1 MMMPTRPQRISDS
14 ESIDS
19 ESNYSESKV
28 WYLRNAEDVLRGL
41 NKQRMR
47 NHFCDVVLVADKQRI
62 PAHRAL
68 LALSSPYFHAMFTL
82 GMREQHQ
89 EEVELVGMSYIG
101 LKTVVDS
108 LYTGKLPLDE
118 ENIDHVLEA
127 AHFLQ
132 VGPVVEVC
140 GHYLKEELS
149 EDNYLHLQ
157 ELALLYSLK
166 PLETCIDDFILA
178 RFAMLSFT
186 PEFSHSIPLHKLTS
200 YLSSGQVQHDSEE
213 ALLQATLQ
221 WLSQTPERAAHTA
234 QLLSHIRLP
243 LVPAEDLM
251 GRVLPAVR
259 ALLTEDASCKALLE
273 EAEAYHARPSAQPL
287 LQTGRTAP
295 RGGVERL
302 LLIGGEVSERGEELS
317 ANVCW
322 LDGDEKN
329 WVVETALPSER
340 SHHRLA
346 VLGGF
351 IFTAGGSSSRDNG
364 GGASCNLHRY
374 DPRHNKW
381 TTGAPMNE
389 QRADFYLGAMG
400 ECLIAVGGRND
411 TRTLSSVEVYHPA
424 EDSWSYVAELPR
436 STYAHAGTVYKGV
449 VCISGGHDSQI
460 GPYRRDFL
468 SYNSCPD
475 CDVWVEQ
482 QPMSVAR
489 GWHCMA
495 SLNHL
500 IYAIGGSDDNADTT
514 ERFDI
519 LEVESFNPS
528 SSQWTRVSPLLLPN
542 SEAGLSVWKDRI
554 FVLGGYSWEGMEF
567 SRATQVYYPWMRSWL
582 RGPDLPNRTAG
593 ASACVCTLKPS
604 PSSPSPEK
612 KN

>member
-1 MMMPTRPQRISDS
+1 MMMPARPQQNSDS
-14 ESIDS
+14 ESNDS

-28 WYLRNAEDVLRGL
+28 WSLRNAEDVLRGL
-41 NKQRMR
+41 NKQRKR
-47 NHFCDVVLVADKQRI
+47 GHFCDVVLVADKQRV

-68 LALSSPYFHAMFTL
+68 LALSSPYFNAMFTL

-89 EEVELVGMSYIG
+89 EEVELVGMSYVG

-108 LYTGKLPLDE
+108 LYTGKLLLVE
-118 ENIDHVLEA
+118 ENIERVLEA

-132 VGPVVEVC
+132 VGPVVDFCCKYLEEV
-140 GHYLKEELS
+140 LS

-157 ELALLYSLK
+157 GLALLYSLK
-166 PLETCIDDFILA
+166 PLETCIDSFILA
-178 RFAMLSFT
+178 RFATLSFT
-186 PEFSHSIPLHKLTS
+186 PDFSHSIPLHKLAS
-200 YLSSGQVQHDSEE
+200 YLSSSQVQHDCEE

-221 WLSQTPERAAHTA
+221 WLSQTPERTAHAA

-259 ALLTEDASCKALLE
+259 ALLGEDASCKVQLE

-287 LQTGRTAP
+287 LQTGHSTP

-302 LLIGGEVSERGEELS
+302 LLIGGEVSDRGEELS

-322 LDGDEKN
+322 MDGDEKN
-329 WVVETALPSER
+329 WVVETALPSGR
-340 SHHRLA
+340 SHHLLA

-351 IFTAGGSSSRDNG
+351 IFTAGGSSSRDSG

-374 DPRHNKW
+374 DPRHNQW

-389 QRADFYLGAMG
+389 RRADFYLGAMG

-411 TRTLSSVEVYHPA
+411 TGMLSSVEVYHPA

-436 STYAHAGTVYKGV
+436 STFAHAGTVYQGV

-468 SYNSCPD
+468 SYPSRYGE
-475 CDVWVEQ
+475 VWAEQ

-519 LEVESFNPS
+519 LEVESFSPRS
-528 SSQWTRVSPLLLPN
+528 GQWTRVSQLLLPG
-542 SEAGLSVWKDRI
+542 SEAGVAVWKGRI
-554 FVLGGYSWEGMEF
+554 FVLGGYSWEGMVF
-567 SRATQVYYPWMRSWL
+567 SRATQVYYPWMDSWL

-593 ASACVCTLKPS
+593 ASACVCTLKPL